1 MSPPSVFIWVQHL
14 LGTGHLRR
22 AHLLAGALAQRGAR
36 VVLASGG
43 PPVPWSPAP
52 GVELVQL
59 PPIHAADSRFST
71 LATAE
76 GAPVHDRLWAA
87 RWAILEDR
95 LEKLR
100 PRILV
105 SEHYPF
111 GRGAFARELEPLLAR
126 ATALGA
132 VLVASVRDVL
142 VSKADP
148 AKHRAAL
155 ARAAAYRL
163 VLVHGDPALIPF
175 GASFPPAAELGGRL
189 VHTGYLAGPAPRTG
203 ERGEEVVVSA
213 GGGAVGRVLRAIAV
227 EAAAALCDRPWRIV
241 GGSAAD
247 PGELAELAAK
257 ARPGVIVEGH
267 RADLPELVARA
278 AVSVSQAGYNTVVET
293 LAAGTPVVLVPFA
306 EGGEDE
312 QTRRARALAARG
324 LARVLREA
332 ELSPAALARAV
343 RAALAERPTGP
354 PDIDLDGAARSAEL
368 LLELSA

>member
-1 MSPPSVFIWVQHL
+1 VSAPRVLIWVQHL

-22 AHLLAGALAQRGAR
+22 AHLLAAALAERGAR

-59 PPIHAADSRFST
+59 PPIRAADSRFST

-76 GAPVHDRLWAA
+76 GTPVDDGVWAA
-87 RWAILEDR
+87 RRAILEER
-95 LEKLR
+95 LEALR
-100 PRILV
+100 PQILV

-126 ATALGA
+126 ATALGT

-155 ARAAAYRL
+155 ARAAAYRR

-175 GASFPPAAELGGRL
+175 AASFSPAAELGSRL
-189 VHTGYLAGPAPRTG
+189 VHTGYLAGPIARSA
-203 ERGEEVVVSA
+203 ERGDEVVVSA
-213 GGGAVGRVLRAIAV
+213 GGGAVGRALRAVAI
-227 EAAAALCDRPWRIV
+227 EAAASLPDRPWRIV
-241 GGSAAD
+241 GGPVAD
-247 PGELAELAAK
+247 PDELAELAAK

-293 LAAGTPVVLVPFA
+293 LASGTPMVLVPFA

-312 QTRRARALAARG
+312 QTRRAEALAARG
-324 LARVLREA
+324 LARVLPEA
-332 ELSPAALARAV
+332 ELSPAGLARAV
-343 RAALAERPTGP
+343 LAALAEPPTGP
-354 PDIDLDGAARSAEL
+354 PDIRLDGTTRSVEL
-368 LLELSA
+368 LLDLLA